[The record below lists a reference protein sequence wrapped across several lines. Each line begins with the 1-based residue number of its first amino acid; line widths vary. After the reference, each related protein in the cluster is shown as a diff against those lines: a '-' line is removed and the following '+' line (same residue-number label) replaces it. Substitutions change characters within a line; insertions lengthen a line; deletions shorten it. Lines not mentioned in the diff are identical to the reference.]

1 MEALLKNAIA
11 LGKERAQL
19 NQAQWKGRRRALE
32 LAAHAVLEESPRAC
46 VQEEAVRRRLWKQR
60 DHLFV
65 FLDEPGIDPTNNL
78 AERQLRPAVIRR
90 KLSCGNK
97 TPRGARTFEVLT
109 SLAATCRQR
118 KEDFLQLALASA
130 PFQPAWR

>member
-1 MEALLKNAIA
+1 VEALLKSAMS
-11 LGKERAQL
+11 LSKERAALEQK
-19 NQAQWKGRRRALE
+19 QWERRLRALR
-32 LAAHAVLEESPRAC
+32 LAAHAVLEETPRPC
-46 VQEEAVRRRLWKQR
+46 PQEEAVRARLWKQR

-65 FLDEPGIDPTNNL
+65 FLEKLGVDATNNL

-97 TPRGARTFEVLT
+97 TRRGARTFEVLT

-118 KEDFLQLALASA
+118 GEDFLHLASNA
-130 PFQPAWR
+130 ARLQSA